1 MRFFP
6 RAAGLTVLAALFIG
20 VSSTPAAPV
29 ADPAAP
35 APPVSAAVAPAA
47 TVLPSSVAD
56 QVLTLVNAE
65 RRKAGCAPVRL
76 DPRLT
81 AAALGHSRQMADK
94 NFFSHTSPNG
104 ATFVDRI
111 KAQGYPRPRSENIAA
126 GNTTAAATMKQWM
139 NSPGHRANILDCKAK
154 DMGLGAASRAG
165 SKFGTYWTQ
174 DFGLG

>member
-1 MRFFP
+1 MRPYP
-6 RAAGLTVLAALFIG
+6 RAAGITVLAALFIG
-20 VSSTPAAPV
+20 VSGAPQVPAG
-29 ADPAAP
+29 PAVP
-35 APPVSAAVAPAA
+35 PPPVSAAVAPAA

-56 QVLTLVNAE
+56 QVLSLVNAE

-76 DPRLT
+76 DSRLG
-81 AAALGHSRQMADK
+81 AAALGHSTQMADR

-139 NSPGHRANILDCKAK
+139 NSPGHRANILDCRAK
-154 DMGLGAASRAG
+154 DMGVGAASRKG
-165 SKFGTYWTQ
+165 STYGTYWTQ
-174 DFGLG
+174 DFGFGS